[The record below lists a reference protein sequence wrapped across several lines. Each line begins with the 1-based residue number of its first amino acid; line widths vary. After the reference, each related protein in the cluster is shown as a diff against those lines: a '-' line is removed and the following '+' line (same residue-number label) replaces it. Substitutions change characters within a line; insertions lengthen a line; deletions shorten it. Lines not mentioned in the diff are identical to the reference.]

1 MLKYLLGISFVVI
14 GANAEE
20 IISTMSSPSEETI
33 IYGEAEN
40 KNGTFNE
47 VLLEQPKN
55 APNPLGDP
63 IPYYVQQQPL
73 RRGQKSEV
81 TPKIP
86 DTVTLPNAVEEISPQ
101 NPKISEMSP
110 QEMNNEIQNKLYEE
124 GNRVYDVQSYPI
136 KDINELGENGQDNA
150 ITNYPAY

>member
-1 MLKYLLGISFVVI
+1 MLKYLLAISFVVI

-20 IISTMSSPSEETI
+20 IISTMSYPGDETI
-33 IYGEAEN
+33 VYGEAEN
-40 KNGTFNE
+40 KNGTVNE

-63 IPYYVQQQPL
+63 IPDYVSPQPL
-73 RRGQKSEV
+73 RRGQKAEV
-81 TPKIP
+81 APQIPNLSTPPKDI
-86 DTVTLPNAVEEISPQ
+86 EEISPQ
-101 NPKISEMSP
+101 NPQISEMSP

-124 GNRVYDVQSYPI
+124 GDRVYDIQSYPI